1 MADAIV
7 QGILLGGLYALFAAG
22 LALVF
27 GVMRI
32 INLAHGDFIILS
44 AYVTL
49 LLVDVTSWNPLLLTP
64 IVMVLM
70 GVFGYAVQR
79 GILNFTLGSGLLPP
93 LVVTFAMSLILQNVL
108 LELFT
113 ADTQGLDAG
122 AVELAKVDLPF
133 GITVGWFPVL
143 TFVIAVVVLGGL
155 QMLIGHTGMGR
166 AFRAISDDNETAT
179 LMGVRARHVFA
190 LAMAVALMVTAVG
203 GVILGLR
210 TQFDPALGPA
220 RLIYAFEAVVIGGIG
235 SIWGSLVG
243 GVVLGVAQN
252 IGSYFDP
259 GWRELTGH
267 IVFLAVLA
275 WRPTGL
281 LARRRT

>member
-7 QGILLGGLYALFAAG
+7 QGVLLGGLYALFAAG

-49 LLVDVTSWNPLLLTP
+49 LLVDVTSLNPLLLAP

-70 GVFGYAVQR
+70 GAFGYAVQR

-122 AVELAKVDLPF
+122 AVELARVDLPF

>member
-7 QGILLGGLYALFAAG
+7 QGVLLGGLYALFAAG

-49 LLVDVTSWNPLLLTP
+49 LLVDVTSLNPLLLTP

-70 GVFGYAVQR
+70 GAFGYAVQR

-122 AVELAKVDLPF
+122 AVELARVDLPF

-179 LMGVRARHVFA
+179 LMGVRSRHVFA

>member
-1 MADAIV
+1 VADAII
-7 QGILLGGLYALFAAG
+7 QGVLLGGLYALFAAG

-27 GVMRI
+27 GVMRM

-49 LLVDVTSWNPLLLTP
+49 VLVDVISLNPLILTP
-64 IVMVLM
+64 IVMVLL
-70 GVFGYAVQR
+70 GLFGYAVQR
-79 GILNFTLGSGLLPP
+79 GILNFTLGSGLLTP
-93 LVVTFAMSLILQNVL
+93 LVVTFAMALIIQNLL
-108 LELFT
+108 LEVFS
-113 ADTQGLDAG
+113 ADTRGLDAG
-122 AVELAKVDLPF
+122 PIELASVALPI

-143 TFVIAVVVLGGL
+143 TFMIAVAVLGAL
-155 QMLIGHTGMGR
+155 QMLISRTGLGR
-166 AFRAISDDNETAT
+166 AFRAISDDYETAT

-203 GVILGLR
+203 GVILGIR

-235 SIWGSLVG
+235 SIWGALAG
-243 GVVLGVAQN
+243 GVVLGVSQN
-252 IGSYFDP
+252 VGSYFDP
-259 GWRELTGH
+259 GWRELAGH
-267 IVFLAVLA
+267 LVFLAVLA

-281 LARRRT
+281 IARRK